1 MFALL
6 KSSGTPSQWYA
17 ATYGFDSM
25 AAEFGTVQL
34 YVLLT
39 EALCRGDW
47 YETAEAALAGGA
59 RAIQLREKQL
69 ADIELLDRAR
79 RIRKLCERHEALLIV
94 NDRPD
99 IALAAG
105 AHGVHLGLKDP
116 PVSEARRILGD
127 KYIIG
132 VSTHTVEQAKAA
144 LADLPD
150 YVAVGPMFAS
160 HTKPQDPIAGPE
172 TLAAV
177 RRLTSLPLV
186 AIGGITV
193 ENAAQCAPADVL
205 AVCSAVISVDDVASA
220 TRELMETSFRTEDE

>member
-1 MFALL
+1 MAD
-6 KSSGTPSQWYA
+6 K
-17 ATYGFDSM
+17 FD
-25 AAEFGTVQL
+25 TVKL

-39 EALCRGDW
+39 EALCRGEW

-79 RIRKLCERHEALLIV
+79 RIRQLCERHEALLII

-105 AHGVHLGLKDP
+105 AHGVHLGLDDV
-116 PVSEARRILGD
+116 PVREARRILGNEC
-127 KYIIG
+127 IIG

-160 HTKPQDPIAGPE
+160 HTKPQDHIAGPE
-172 TLAAV
+172 TLTAV

-186 AIGGITV
+186 AIGGITL
-193 ENAAQCAPADVL
+193 ENVAQCAPADAL

-220 TRELMETSFRTEDE
+220 TRELMEAWGLARSAAAEQVRAEDE

>member
-1 MFALL
+1 
-6 KSSGTPSQWYA
+6 
-17 ATYGFDSM
+17 M
-25 AAEFGTVQL
+25 AAKFGTVKL

-69 ADIELLDRAR
+69 PDVELLDRAR
-79 RIRKLCERHEALLIV
+79 RIRELCEQYEALLII

-105 AHGVHLGLKDP
+105 AHGVHLGLDDVP
-116 PVSEARRILGD
+116 LEEARRILGD
-127 KYIIG
+127 ECIIG
-132 VSTHTVEQAKAA
+132 VSTHTVEQARTAV
-144 LADLPD
+144 ADLPD

-160 HTKPQDPIAGPE
+160 HTKPQDHIAGPE

-177 RRLTSLPLV
+177 RRLTSLPLI
-186 AIGGITV
+186 AIGGITR
-193 ENAAQCAPADVL
+193 ENAAQCAPADTL
-205 AVCSAVISVDDVASA
+205 AVCSAVIGAKDVSVAA
-220 TRELMETSFRTEDE
+220 RRLLRAFRGD

>member
-1 MFALL
+1 MAG
-6 KSSGTPSQWYA
+6 K
-17 ATYGFDSM
+17 FD
-25 AAEFGTVQL
+25 TVKL

-59 RAIQLREKQL
+59 GAIQLREKQL
-69 ADIELLDRAR
+69 TDIELLDRAR
-79 RIRKLCERHEALLIV
+79 RIHELCERHEALLII

-105 AHGVHLGLKDP
+105 AHGVHLGQEDP

-127 KYIIG
+127 ECIIG

-144 LADLPD
+144 VAGLPD
-150 YVAVGPMFAS
+150 YIAVGPMFAS
-160 HTKPQDPIAGPE
+160 HTKPQDHIAGPA
-172 TLAAV
+172 TLSAV
-177 RRLTSLPLV
+177 RSLTSLPLV
-186 AIGGITV
+186 AIGGITL

-220 TRELMETSFRTEDE
+220 TRELMETSFSTEYE

>member
-1 MFALL
+1 MAD
-6 KSSGTPSQWYA
+6 K
-17 ATYGFDSM
+17 FD
-25 AAEFGTVQL
+25 TVKL

-59 RAIQLREKQL
+59 RAIQFREKQL

-79 RIRKLCERHEALLIV
+79 RIRELCERHEALLIV

-105 AHGVHLGLKDP
+105 AHGVHLGQEDP

-127 KYIIG
+127 ECIIG

-144 LADLPD
+144 LADMPD

-160 HTKPQDPIAGPE
+160 RTKPQDHIAGPE
-172 TLAAV
+172 TLVAV
-177 RRLTSLPLV
+177 RGLTSLPLV
-186 AIGGITV
+186 AIGGITL
-193 ENAAQCAPADVL
+193 ENAAQCAPADAL
-205 AVCSAVISVDDVASA
+205 AVCRAVIGVDDVASA
-220 TRELMETSFRTEDE
+220 TRELMEVWGLTRSAAAEQARTEDE

>member
-1 MFALL
+1 M
-6 KSSGTPSQWYA
+6 
-17 ATYGFDSM
+17 
-25 AAEFGTVQL
+25 
-34 YVLLT
+34 
-39 EALCRGDW
+39 
-47 YETAEAALAGGA
+47 AGGA

-69 ADIELLDRAR
+69 TDAELLDRTR
-79 RIRKLCERHEALLIV
+79 RIRELCERREALLII

-105 AHGVHLGLKDP
+105 AHGVHLGQGDL

-127 KYIIG
+127 ECIIG

-160 HTKPQDPIAGPE
+160 HTKPQGHIAGPE

-177 RRLTSLPLV
+177 RRLTSLPLGALGGVTLENWATGGAPPPV
-186 AIGGITV
+186 AGALSFWEALPPDGIGGLLTRYRLGG
-193 ENAAQCAPADVL
+193 AASRRLL
-205 AVCSAVISVDDVASA
+205 ASPKN
-220 TRELMETSFRTEDE
+220 RYQPLG

>member
-1 MFALL
+1 
-6 KSSGTPSQWYA
+6 
-17 ATYGFDSM
+17 M
-25 AAEFGTVQL
+25 AAKFGTVEL

-69 ADIELLDRAR
+69 TDAELLDRAR
-79 RIRKLCERHEALLIV
+79 RIRELCERHEALLIV

-105 AHGVHLGLKDP
+105 AHGVRRGQCDL
-116 PVSEARRILGD
+116 PVREARRILGD
-127 KYIIG
+127 ECLIA

-150 YVAVGPMFAS
+150 YIAVGPMFAS
-160 HTKPQDPIAGPE
+160 LTKPQDHIAGPE

-205 AVCSAVISVDDVASA
+205 AVCRAVISVDDVASA

>member
-1 MFALL
+1 MNPFR
-6 KSSGTPSQWYA
+6 S
-17 ATYGFDSM
+17 
-25 AAEFGTVQL
+25 VRL

-69 ADIELLDRAR
+69 TDTDLLDRAR
-79 RIRKLCERHEALLIV
+79 RIRELCERHDALLIV

-99 IALAAG
+99 IALAAD
-105 AHGVHLGLKDP
+105 AHGVHLGLDDLS
-116 PVSEARRILGD
+116 VSEARRILGD
-127 KYIIG
+127 ECIIG

-144 LADLPD
+144 LADMPD

-160 HTKPQDPIAGPE
+160 HTKPQDHIAGPQ

-186 AIGGITV
+186 AIGGITL
-193 ENAAQCAPADVL
+193 ENAAHCAPADAL
-205 AVCSAVISVDDVASA
+205 AVCRAVISTDDVASA
-220 TRELMETSFRTEDE
+220 TRELMEVWVRTENE

>member
-1 MFALL
+1 M
-6 KSSGTPSQWYA
+6 TVR
-17 ATYGFDSM
+17 
-25 AAEFGTVQL
+25 FGTIKL

-39 EALCRGDW
+39 EAFCRGEW
-47 YETAEAALAGGA
+47 YKTAEAALAGGA

-69 ADIELLDRAR
+69 ADFELLDRAR

-105 AHGVHLGLKDP
+105 AHGVHLGQDDLS
-116 PVSEARRILGD
+116 VSAARRILGD
-127 KYIIG
+127 EHIIG
-132 VSTHTVEQAKAA
+132 LSTHTVEQAKAA
-144 LADLPD
+144 IADLPD

-160 HTKPQDPIAGPE
+160 RTKPQDDIAGPE
-172 TLAAV
+172 TLVAV

-186 AIGGITV
+186 AIGGITS
-193 ENAAQCAPADVL
+193 ENAAQCAPADAV

-220 TRELMETSFRTEDE
+220 TRALLEVWRLTRSTAAERVRTEDE

>member
-1 MFALL
+1 
-6 KSSGTPSQWYA
+6 
-17 ATYGFDSM
+17 M
-25 AAEFGTVQL
+25 AAQFGTVKL

-69 ADIELLDRAR
+69 TDAELLDRTR
-79 RIRKLCERHEALLIV
+79 RIRELCERREALLII

-105 AHGVHLGLKDP
+105 AHGVHLGQGDL

-127 KYIIG
+127 ECIIG

-160 HTKPQDPIAGPE
+160 HTKPQGHIAGPE

-186 AIGGITV
+186 AIGGITL
-193 ENAAQCAPADVL
+193 ENAAQCAPASAL

-220 TRELMETSFRTEDE
+220 TRELLEAWRLTRSPAAERVRTEDE

>member
-1 MFALL
+1 MAD
-6 KSSGTPSQWYA
+6 K
-17 ATYGFDSM
+17 FD
-25 AAEFGTVQL
+25 TVKL

-69 ADIELLDRAR
+69 ADTDLLDRAH
-79 RIRKLCERHEALLIV
+79 RIRELCERYEALLII

-105 AHGVHLGLKDP
+105 AHGVHLGLDDV
-116 PVSEARRILGD
+116 PVGEARRILGD
-127 KYIIG
+127 EHIIG
-132 VSTHTVEQAKAA
+132 VSTHTVEQAEAA
-144 LADLPD
+144 LADMPD

-160 HTKPQDPIAGPE
+160 RTKPQDHIAGPE
-172 TLAAV
+172 TLAGV

-186 AIGGITV
+186 AIGGITL
-193 ENAAQCAPADVL
+193 ENAVQCAPADAL
-205 AVCSAVISVDDVASA
+205 AVCSTVIGADDVASA
-220 TRELMETSFRTEDE
+220 TRELLEVWVRTENE

>member
-1 MFALL
+1 
-6 KSSGTPSQWYA
+6 
-17 ATYGFDSM
+17 M
-25 AAEFGTVQL
+25 AARFGTVKL

-47 YETAEAALAGGA
+47 HETAEAALAGGA
-59 RAIQLREKQL
+59 CAIQLREKQL
-69 ADIELLDRAR
+69 TDVELLDRAR
-79 RIRKLCERHEALLIV
+79 RIRKLCERHEALLII

-105 AHGVHLGLKDP
+105 AHGVHLGLDDL

-127 KYIIG
+127 ECIIG

-144 LADLPD
+144 LADMPD

-160 HTKPQDPIAGPE
+160 HTKPQDHIAGPE
-172 TLAAV
+172 TLVAV

-186 AIGGITV
+186 AIGGITP
-193 ENAAQCAPADVL
+193 ENAAQCVSADAL
-205 AVCSAVISVDDVASA
+205 AVCRAVISVDDVPAA
-220 TRELMETSFRTEDE
+220 TRELLERWELARS